1 MKKITLWIVV
11 GVLSVGLL
19 SSCATTE
26 QTYKGAG
33 IGGALGALAGALVDR
48 DNRWR
53 GAIVGG
59 ALGAALGGTVTE
71 ISARASREAAESGRA
86 VTYESSDGYQRIEAS
101 PLAYNA
107 VTRCHKIREKVWQD
121 GKLVKDEVREICE
134 SEKTENT
141 Y

>member
-1 MKKITLWIVV
+1 MKKITLWIMV
-11 GVLSVGLL
+11 GILSVGLL

-71 ISARASREAAESGRA
+71 ISARASREAAESGKA
-86 VTYESSDGYQRIEAS
+86 VTYESSDGYQKIEAS
-101 PLAYNA
+101 PVAYNT
-107 VTRCHKIREKVWQD
+107 VTKCHKIREKVWQD
-121 GKLVKDEVREICE
+121 GKLVKNEVKEICE
-134 SEKTENT
+134 GEKTEST